1 MVKVYYEGNE
11 RLKEG
16 FRKFFREVGQP
27 RFITAY
33 SRSEAIRDFGKAIG
47 QNPKARILLLIDSEG
62 PDTRRAFQETE
73 LPQRLSGSVLWMVQV
88 MEAWFL
94 ADVSAMK
101 HYYGPG
107 FHHKALPR
115 NPKVEEIPKKDVLA
129 GLKKATKGTGKGEY
143 NKVEHAVAILKTIDP
158 KQAGKAA
165 PHCKRIFELMR
176 RAAVL
181 DSK

>member
-1 MVKVYYEGNE
+1 MVTVYYEGNE

-16 FRKFFREVGQP
+16 FREFFREVGRP

-33 SRSEAIRDFGKAIG
+33 SRSEAIRDFSKALG

-62 PDTRRAFQETE
+62 PDTRTAFQETQ
-73 LPQRLSGSVLWMVQV
+73 LPQGLSGSVLWMVQV

-94 ADVSAMK
+94 ADVSAVK
-101 HYYGPG
+101 DYYGRG
-107 FHHKALPR
+107 FHDKAVR
-115 NPKVEEIPKKDVLA
+115 GNPNVEEIPKNDVLA
-129 GLKKATKGTGKGEY
+129 RLKRATKGTGKGEY
-143 NKVEHAVAILKTIDP
+143 NKVEHAVAILRKIDP
-158 KQAGKAA
+158 EKVRNAA
-165 PHCKRIFELMR
+165 RNCDRIFKRMR